1 MSQFNEAD
9 NHSSSMQDISMQD
22 ISMQDRFSELDKL
35 NPTDILISN
44 EILDNIKIYDS
55 TM

>member
-1 MSQFNEAD
+1 MSQLNEADD
-9 NHSSSMQDISMQD
+9 NHSSSSVQDISME
-22 ISMQDRFSELDKL
+22 DRFSELDKL
-35 NPTDILISN
+35 SHAEILTSN